1 MKVTLDAKQIQSMSM
16 FQNITNSS
24 AMDCIEDNGDI
35 YFVVAEGQYG
45 LAIGKGGFKI
55 KKAERAFRKNI
66 RVIEYSP
73 DMEQFV
79 RNMVPDITEMQVT
92 DKTINL
98 KIKPASRSRV
108 IGRSGRNIHI
118 LNVFLKRFFSAEI
131 KIK

>member
-1 MKVTLDAKQIQSMSM
+1 MKVNLDAKQIQSMSM

-35 YFVVAEGQYG
+35 YFVIAEGQYG
-45 LAIGKGGFKI
+45 LAVGKGGFKI

-66 RVIEYSP
+66 RVIEYST

-79 RNMVPDITEMQVT
+79 RNMVPDITEMQVS
-92 DKTINL
+92 DKIINL

-108 IGRSGRNIHI
+108 IGRGGKNIHI
-118 LNVFLKRFFSAEI
+118 LNVFLKHFFSAEM

>member
-1 MKVTLDAKQIQSMSM
+1 MKVNLDAKQIQSMSM

-35 YFVVAEGQYG
+35 YFVIAEGQYG
-45 LAIGKGGFKI
+45 LAVGKGGFKI

-66 RVIEYSP
+66 RVIEYST

-79 RNMVPDITEMQVT
+79 RNMVPDITEMQVS
-92 DKTINL
+92 DKIINL

-108 IGRSGRNIHI
+108 IGRSGKNIHI
-118 LNVFLKRFFSAEI
+118 LNVFLKHFFSAEM